1 MITMGRLLETLAVT
15 VMFVAAPA
23 ASCINTHAA
32 AEPNEKALAAQE
44 MVEAAADM
52 DTLATIRPKDGILL
66 GADPLRIAFVPSQG
80 MSIEGFVSKLRELAG
95 NRQFYVVF
103 DGVSVEAPPEI
114 VYLVY
119 LTAGAT
125 NELRGAADPR
135 YIGALQFFNASG
147 PTTQPGRSEAFNV
160 TKRIRSLART
170 ELELAALVLVDH
182 TRRSARQI
190 LLSARRRYS
199 AGGRT
204 VKLTYP
210 RNSYD

>member
-15 VMFVAAPA
+15 VMFVAALT

-32 AEPNEKALAAQE
+32 AEPNGKALAAQE
-44 MVEAAADM
+44 MVEAAGDM

-66 GADPLRIAFVPSQG
+66 GADPLRIVFVPSEG
-80 MSIEGFVSKLRELAG
+80 LSIEGFVSKLRELAG

-125 NELRGAADPR
+125 NEFRGAADPR
-135 YIGALQFFNASG
+135 YIGALQFFNAFG

-160 TKRIRSLART
+160 TERIRSLART
-170 ELELAALVLVDH
+170 ELDSQPLCLWI
-182 TRRSARQI
+182 TP
-190 LLSARRRYS
+190 
-199 AGGRT
+199 AGAPA
-204 VKLTYP
+204 KSSYP
-210 RNSYD
+210 RVVDIRLVAEP